1 MRVEIWCKFL
11 FCLYVNFLFIEI
23 LILSRL
29 NDKYIIDILVRILS
43 FLSIVLI
50 IYILGRKLLV
60 FFLLVKLWFDSVVL
74 FIFISEVLVICVV
87 LFILILFVILFS
99 ILIVFKRKKFLIRR
113 YWRLIYLLYIK
124 FMYYGRYDFYCY
136 L

>member
-23 LILSRL
+23 IILSRL

>member
-23 LILSRL
+23 IILSRL

-43 FLSIVLI
+43 FLSIGLI